1 MDEFENL
8 VNTFIG
14 DGVKTDN
21 QPTTTTNNESA
32 STAADQPSLVDR
44 MRSLT
49 DNILA
54 TYSRKN
60 ADYGN
65 SFGKSVERYGLISAL
80 TRMSDKWNRL
90 ETLILNGGNR
100 LVNDESLIDTLMD
113 LATYCLMTVMEIE
126 GGEKD

>member
-1 MDEFENL
+1 MNEPKNS
-8 VNTFIG
+8 VNSA
-14 DGVKTDN
+14 DLAA
-21 QPTTTTNNESA
+21 TT
-32 STAADQPSLVDR
+32 LVDR

-49 DNILA
+49 DIIVT

-90 ETLILNGGNR
+90 ETLILNGGDP
-100 LVNDESLIDTLMD
+100 LVHDESLVDTLMD

-126 GGEKD
+126 GKEWLNNGR

>member
-14 DGVKTDN
+14 DRTKTN
-21 QPTTTTNNESA
+21 SQPTSTPA

-44 MRSLT
+44 LRSLADT
-49 DNILA
+49 LVA
-54 TYSRKN
+54 TYARKN

-90 ETLILNGGNR
+90 ETLILNGGNGPM
-100 LVNDESLIDTLMD
+100 VHDESLIDTLMD

-126 GGEKD
+126 G

>member
-1 MDEFENL
+1 MDNL
-8 VNTFIG
+8 KN
-14 DGVKTDN
+14 
-21 QPTTTTNNESA
+21 SA
-32 STAADQPSLVDR
+32 NLGTASAASLVDR
-44 MRSLT
+44 LRSLT
-49 DNILA
+49 DTIVT

-90 ETLILNGGNR
+90 ETLILNGGGP
-100 LVNDESLIDTLMD
+100 LVNDESLVDTLMD

-126 GGEKD
+126 GNSRR

>member
-1 MDEFENL
+1 MDKFENL

-14 DGVKTDN
+14 DGVKTN
-21 QPTTTTNNESA
+21 
-32 STAADQPSLVDR
+32 DQPASAPTSIDR
-44 MRSLT
+44 MRSLADT
-49 DNILA
+49 ILA

-90 ETLILNGGNR
+90 ETLILNGGKGPM
-100 LVNDESLIDTLMD
+100 VNDETLVDTLMD